1 MTRVVSCRT
10 KRLRVQSHG
19 VFATPAA
26 ACEMFVKQRTGSCD
40 RESGN
45 EDSAMTP
52 RILLLKTAA
61 CVFCAALFFIRVR
74 LTGSTYFS
82 FMLWNLFLAALPL
95 VFAWFLPHTRR
106 LSRAIPLLA
115 IWLLFFP
122 NAPYVLTDLI
132 HLKPRAGIP
141 LWYDLLMLLS
151 FALTSLWIGFHS
163 LHMVHQWI
171 ARHVSVRMGWLV
183 VLAVMPLTGFGI
195 YLGRVL
201 RWNSWDIISNPFSM
215 LRDIATL
222 ALHPLA
228 HRDVWLFTF
237 GFSLLLMFCYLA
249 WRNPA
254 HTSEEASAR

>member
-1 MTRVVSCRT
+1 
-10 KRLRVQSHG
+10 
-19 VFATPAA
+19 
-26 ACEMFVKQRTGSCD
+26 MFVKQPPGSCD

-115 IWLLFFP
+115 VWLLFFP

-151 FALTSLWIGFHS
+151 FALTALWIGFHS
-163 LHMVHQWI
+163 LHLVHQWI
-171 ARHVSVRMGWLV
+171 TRHVSVRMGWLA

-201 RWNSWDIISNPFSM
+201 RWNSWDIISNPFSL

-237 GFSLLLMFCYLA
+237 GFGLLLMFCYLA
-249 WRNPA
+249 WRNPV